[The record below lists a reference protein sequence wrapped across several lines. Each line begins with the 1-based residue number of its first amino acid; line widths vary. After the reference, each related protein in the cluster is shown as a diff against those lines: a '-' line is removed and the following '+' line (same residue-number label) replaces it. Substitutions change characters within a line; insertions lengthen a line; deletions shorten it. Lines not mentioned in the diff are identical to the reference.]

1 MADFKLTRFEL
12 ETKGLTLTTEE
23 SHVIIVLT
31 ARSKRILVEDAFF
44 HTDSSMFLPTDPRAG
59 AGGIV
64 ETREFS
70 NDAFWDALRKNN
82 STYVEAAKESDFV
95 PPDDDDGGGSG
106 GGGGHPSPAGGLD
119 FMS

>member
-82 STYVEAAKESDFV
+82 STYVEAAKKTRAFF
-95 PPDDDDGGGSG
+95 PAHQRQGG
-106 GGGGHPSPAGGLD
+106 AGGD
-119 FMS
+119 RRA